1 MGALTS
7 AIPGFGG
14 LNNQASD
21 LIKSLMSGQLTTGT
35 KNAIYDAGA
44 ERATLGGM
52 PGSTGMG
59 GSLFANG
66 DLRNIGR
73 AADDQQ
79 QRGFQDLLSLLQ
91 GYSGTVAPSAGQ
103 ELQDAQ
109 FNKSLNQSQNQF
121 DRNYNLSLS
130 DRAQERE
137 ASAPIKLGDYSG
149 RYGVAAGGLGGGLT
163 TEYKAFSDYLNP
175 KTGQTYS
182 VNSSGS
188 TKGTAPRLVKKI

>member
-21 LIKSLMSGQLTTGT
+21 LIKQLMSGQLTTGV
-35 KNAIYDAGA
+35 KNSIYDAGA

-91 GYSGTVAPSAGQ
+91 GYSGTVSPSAGQ
-103 ELQDAQ
+103 ELQDTQ
-109 FNKSLNQSQNQF
+109 FKKSLNQSQNQF
-121 DRNYNLSLS
+121 DRNYKLSLS
-130 DRAQERE
+130 NTAQQN
-137 ASAPIKLGDYSG
+137 AANAPIMLEDFSG
-149 RYGVAAGGLGGGLT
+149 NYAAPAGGVGGGIT
-163 TEYKAFSDYLNP
+163 TKYTRGATYLNP
-175 KTGQTYS
+175 KTGRKYS
-182 VNSSGS
+182 VSS
-188 TKGTAPRLVKKI
+188 

>member
-1 MGALTS
+1 MGALTNS
-7 AIPGFGG
+7 IPGFGG

-21 LIKSLMSGQLTTGT
+21 LIKSLMSGKLTTGT

-59 GSLFANG
+59 GSLLANA

-79 QRGFQDLLSLLQ
+79 QRGFQDLLSMLT

-103 ELQDAQ
+103 EQQSDQ
-109 FNKSLNQSQNQF
+109 FNKSLGFNQQQYWRSQQQQEQ
-121 DRNYNLSLS
+121 DRIDSQPKKIGS
-130 DRAQERE
+130 
-137 ASAPIKLGDYSG
+137 YSG
-149 RYGVAAGGLGGGLT
+149 TFGAPAGGLGGGVT
-163 TEYKAFSDYLNP
+163 TKFKEWSRYMNP
-175 KTGQTYS
+175 KTGGTYT
-182 VNSSGS
+182 VD
-188 TKGTAPRLVKKI
+188 T